1 MPLPDEGTLGDYR
14 EDFSRGINRNVSG
27 YSGYY
32 HGVSPGASEENLMD
46 YYYPRDTREFFLKEE
61 ELAHVNKKNT
71 KEIYYQQNN
80 KMTFIYGK
88 Y

>member
-14 EDFSRGINRNVSG
+14 EDFSRGINRNVSS

-71 KEIYYQQNN
+71 KKSITN
-80 KMTFIYGK
+80 KQ
-88 Y
+88 